1 MDDPC
6 DPHPYDFQF
15 ATSTTFGRD
24 SSDTFEFGAVQ
35 KSAIPSGSCCI
46 LISENAETHV
56 PFLATIGFW
65 GYGVSSPR
73 PSGVDRAD
81 KYHHRGPLRDV
92 GNFSSG
98 EEHEAQVVFF
108 REMGEISFLGS
119 FRRMWSDLFAHGDV
133 DSENAQGLMREQ
145 SE

>member
-35 KSAIPSGSCCI
+35 KSAVPSGSCCI

-56 PFLATIGFW
+56 PFLATIGFL
-65 GYGVSSPR
+65 GGMVYPPPAPQGSTAPISITTGVR
-73 PSGVDRAD
+73 CV
-81 KYHHRGPLRDV
+81 V

-98 EEHEAQVVFF
+98 EEREAQVVFF
-108 REMGEISFLGS
+108 WEMGEISFLGS